1 MADLKDVT
9 LCILGCDALGNLGIP
24 ILKALFDASNS
35 ENYTLP
41 ITKFIACVRSE
52 PSESALKGRFP
63 DAGDKLKFSR
73 GDKIAALKAS
83 QVVILGVDPGD
94 VESVLSQP
102 GTADALKDKL
112 LISVAA
118 GWTRGKLESTLYGS
132 ETTADNTA
140 GRAWVV
146 RTLPNIAAMVSQS
159 LTAIEISD
167 PPVPAPYMEL
177 TEAIFEKIG
186 KAVKIAPKLMNAT
199 TAVGGS
205 TPAFWGVICDA
216 MIDAA
221 VAVGVPRNLASTM
234 IFQSMLGSAT
244 LMQNG
249 LHPSLL
255 RDQGTSPEGFALA
268 CGEAVTLSGI
278 PADTHVGSVNDPK
291 MVTASLT
298 KNVAVAALGS
308 TRGVVDT
315 AVAPE
320 AAADPKISAKRRS
333 FHTPRGTLTR
343 NVDAKVAVLTAA
355 APSYLSASVVAA
367 FAVTVIA
374 RPARS
379 MRGALRSFAVPVGLQ
394 QTRTKATVPFRLPDP
409 RNEPNPEYRKGSPER
424 AKLEEALNKLKSEL
438 PARSDLF
445 YNGQVHSAS
454 KSFDTFMPHAHG
466 KKFSNFPL
474 ASKEQVA
481 AAIDSALEAKKSW
494 ENTPFVDRA
503 AIFLKAAELVVTK
516 YRYELIAAT
525 MLGQG
530 KNMWQGEIDAA
541 AELADFFRLN
551 CNFAAE
557 ILEKQPERGS
567 DGMWSR
573 LEWRPLEGFVY
584 AVSPFNF
591 TAIGGNLISGPA
603 LLGNVVLWKPS
614 PSNIYASQLVYNILL
629 EAGLPPNVI
638 QFVPGD
644 AEEVTDVVLKHR
656 EFAGLN
662 FVGSSDV
669 FRSLYAKIGEGIGN
683 KTYRDFPKI
692 VGETSGKNY
701 HLIHPSA
708 DIDSAALHTLR
719 GAFEYQGQKCSATS
733 RVYIPQS
740 RADEFLSKLTENV
753 KKITIGS
760 PDGNLNA
767 FMGPVIHDRSFEKIK
782 RIIDESNKD
791 PSLKLL
797 VGGTYDGSNGY
808 YVNPTVYLADSPEHR
823 LFNEEIFGPVLAVNI
838 YPDAE
843 WSSTLKKVD
852 QGGGGFA
859 LTGAVFAKDRTAIRE
874 AEDTLRY
881 SAGNFYINCKTTAA
895 LIGQQSF
902 GGARSSGTN
911 DKAGSADVMRRF
923 TSPRLIK
930 EEFFP
935 LTDFEYPSN
944 K

>member
-1 MADLKDVT
+1 MQV
-9 LCILGCDALGNLGIP
+9 
-24 ILKALFDASNS
+24 AS
-35 ENYTLP
+35 
-41 ITKFIACVRSE
+41 
-52 PSESALKGRFP
+52 
-63 DAGDKLKFSR
+63 
-73 GDKIAALKAS
+73 
-83 QVVILGVDPGD
+83 
-94 VESVLSQP
+94 
-102 GTADALKDKL
+102 
-112 LISVAA
+112 
-118 GWTRGKLESTLYGS
+118 
-132 ETTADNTA
+132 
-140 GRAWVV
+140 
-146 RTLPNIAAMVSQS
+146 
-159 LTAIEISD
+159 
-167 PPVPAPYMEL
+167 
-177 TEAIFEKIG
+177 
-186 KAVKIAPKLMNAT
+186 
-199 TAVGGS
+199 
-205 TPAFWGVICDA
+205 
-216 MIDAA
+216 
-221 VAVGVPRNLASTM
+221 
-234 IFQSMLGSAT
+234 
-244 LMQNG
+244 
-249 LHPSLL
+249 
-255 RDQGTSPEGFALA
+255 
-268 CGEAVTLSGI
+268 
-278 PADTHVGSVNDPK
+278 
-291 MVTASLT
+291 
-298 KNVAVAALGS
+298 
-308 TRGVVDT
+308 
-315 AVAPE
+315 
-320 AAADPKISAKRRS
+320 
-333 FHTPRGTLTR
+333 
-343 NVDAKVAVLTAA
+343 
-355 APSYLSASVVAA
+355 
-367 FAVTVIA
+367 VIA

-379 MRGALRSFAVPVGLQ
+379 MRGALRPFAVPVGLQ

-438 PARSDLF
+438 PARSNLF

-454 KSFDTFMPHAHG
+454 KSFDTVMPHAHG

-503 AIFLKAAELVVTK
+503 AIFLKAAELAVTK

-557 ILEKQPERGS
+557 ILEKQPDRGS

-692 VGETSGKNY
+692 VGETSGKNF

-760 PDGNLNA
+760 PDGDLNA

-808 YVNPTVYLADSPEHR
+808 YVKPTVYLADSPEHR